1 MANSN
6 PSDFSKRIQTAYT
19 FKGDQVLVGLAMLDN
34 KPMKDTLI
42 HLPLKTLNR
51 HGLIAG
57 ATGTGKTKSLQG
69 LAGALSKA
77 GVPSLLMDIKGDLSG
92 LGAAGELS
100 DVVSK
105 RADLMGYTFK
115 GEAYPIEF
123 LSLSNEKGAR
133 LRATV
138 TEFGPILLGKILNLN
153 EAQQSLLAVIMRF
166 CDEQG
171 LLLLDLKDL
180 KKVLTFISEEGKAEF
195 EAEYGKVS
203 TTSSGTILRKIVALE
218 DQGADL
224 FFGEPSFEVEDLLR
238 VDENGYGILSIVRL
252 TDMQN
257 RPALFSTFMLQ
268 LLAEVFEVF
277 PEVGD
282 SDRPKLVLFID
293 EAHLIFNEA
302 SKVLVN
308 QIETIIKLI
317 RSRGVGVIFCT
328 QSPDDIPSSVLS
340 QLGMKIQH
348 SLRAFTAKDRKAVKT
363 ASENFPESTDYQVDR
378 LITELGIGEAF
389 VTCLDEKGRPTP
401 LVHTLVA
408 PPSSRMDILTEGEID
423 SIIKRSKII
432 KKYNTDVNRDSA
444 YEILSAK
451 IDERVNTVA
460 TNKTKQ
466 TESTDRKS
474 PKQEKTV
481 IEKVINSSF
490 ARDVGRTLTR
500 EITRSILGS
509 LGFKRR

>member
-1 MANSN
+1 MSKTDT
-6 PSDFSKRIQTAYT
+6 SDFSKRIQTAYT
-19 FKGDQVLVGLAMLDN
+19 FKGDTVLVGLAMLDN
-34 KPMKDTLI
+34 SPVKDTLI

-92 LGAAGELS
+92 LGAAGES
-100 DVVSK
+100 SEVANK
-105 RADLMGYTFK
+105 RANLMGYKFQ
-115 GEAYPIEF
+115 GESYPIEF
-123 LSLSNEKGAR
+123 LTLSNEKGAK

-138 TEFGPILLGKILNLN
+138 TEFGPILLGKILSLN

-180 KKVLTFISEEGKAEF
+180 KKVLNFVANEGKAEF

-203 TTSSGTILRKIVALE
+203 TASSGTILRKIVALE
-218 DQGADL
+218 DQGADV
-224 FFGEPSFEVEDLLR
+224 FFGEPSFEVSDLVRL
-238 VDENGYGILSIVRL
+238 DENGHGILSVVRL

-277 PEVGD
+277 PEIGD

-308 QIETIIKLI
+308 QIETVIKLI

-328 QSPDDIPSSVLS
+328 QSPDDIPSSILS

-363 ASENFPESTDYQVDR
+363 ASENFPESKDYQVDR

-401 LVHTLVA
+401 LVHTLMA
-408 PPSSRMDILTEGEID
+408 PPASRMDVLTDNEID
-423 SIIKRSKII
+423 SIIKNSKII
-432 KKYNTDVNRDSA
+432 KKYNTNVDRESA
-444 YEILSAK
+444 YEVLSKRIDQRSVEEEVQSATPTK
-451 IDERVNTVA
+451 I
-460 TNKTKQ
+460 TK
-466 TESTDRKS
+466 
-474 PKQEKTV
+474 KTV
-481 IEKVINSSF
+481 KPQPTMIEKAINSSF
-490 ARDVGRTLTR
+490 VRDIGRTLTR
-500 EITRSILGS
+500 EVTRSILGS
-509 LGFKRR
+509 LGIKKR